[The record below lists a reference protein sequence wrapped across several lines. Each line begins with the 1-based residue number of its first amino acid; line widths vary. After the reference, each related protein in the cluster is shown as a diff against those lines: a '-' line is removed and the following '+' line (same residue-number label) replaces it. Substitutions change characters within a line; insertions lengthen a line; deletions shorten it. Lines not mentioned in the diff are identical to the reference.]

1 MPAGVLSDPQHVALW
16 LALKDVAAAGLRKVQ
31 RWTPADGLPPGAA
44 GGPHQH
50 AVPTLIA
57 GLLGTTRV
65 LGRATLDLAPG
76 EALVIEPGCWH
87 QHAAHRR
94 GSASFGL
101 GVLAGRCDVLFID
114 HRETLWGLA
123 PEQPLRARLEAL
135 VDAPPAELPELVG
148 SCLAQALED
157 RSELVDWRDPE
168 QLRMAAW
175 LWNNLHRP
183 IRGGDVLAVA
193 QLGRSKASALFS
205 AFFGHGPKQE
215 LMDARLAIARHLLKR
230 GWTVTAAAQRCGFSD
245 RADLT
250 RAHRRRFGVPPTG
263 EG

>member
-1 MPAGVLSDPQHVALW
+1 MPAGVLSDPQRVALW
-16 LALKDVAAAGLRKVQ
+16 LALKEVATSGLRRVH

-50 AVPTLIA
+50 AVPTLVA

-65 LGRATLDLAPG
+65 LGRTVLDLAPS

-87 QHAAHRR
+87 QHSPHRR

-101 GVLAGRCDVLFID
+101 GVLASRCDVLFID

-123 PEQPLRARLEAL
+123 PEQPLRDRLEAL
-135 VDAPPAELPELVG
+135 VGATTADLPMLVR
-148 SCLAQALED
+148 SCLTQALED

-168 QLRMAAW
+168 LLRMAAY

-183 IRGGDVLAVA
+183 IRGGDVLAA
-193 QLGRSKASALFS
+193 AKLGRSKASVLFS
-205 AFFGHGPKQE
+205 GFFGRGPKQE
-215 LMDARLAIARHLLKR
+215 LMEARLAIARHLLKR
-230 GWTVTAAAQRCGFSD
+230 GLTVTATAQRCGFSD

-263 EG
+263 EE